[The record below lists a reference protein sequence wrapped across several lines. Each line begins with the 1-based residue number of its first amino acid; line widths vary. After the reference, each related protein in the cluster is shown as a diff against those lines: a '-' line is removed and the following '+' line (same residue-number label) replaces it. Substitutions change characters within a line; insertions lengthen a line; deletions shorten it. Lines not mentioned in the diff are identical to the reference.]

1 MVADAPPLTP
11 VRWRDG
17 AVLVLDQTRLPGEEV
32 WLELTGYRAVI
43 EAIHSMRVRG
53 APAIGIAGAY
63 AVALA
68 AQESPAEPS
77 LFMSRLQI
85 AAEEIRRARPTGAN
99 LAWAV
104 RRMMRVATEHASR
117 PEAAAEALVAEA
129 RRIHDEDQ
137 HANAAIGRLG
147 AELLP
152 DGGAVLTH
160 CNTGALATGGGGTA
174 LGVITTAWE
183 RGKLSHVYATET
195 RPLLQGARLTAWE
208 LARAGVDATVLP
220 DSAAGALMRG
230 GRVGAVVVGADRIA
244 ANGDTANKIGTYTLA
259 VLAREHGVPFYV
271 AAPSSTVDMELP
283 DGGSIPIEERPA
295 EEVTHLAGSR
305 IVAEG
310 VSVLNMAFDVTPN
323 KYVAAIVTERGVAE
337 GRPLSCELA
346 RLMEHSLA

>member
-1 MVADAPPLTP
+1 MVAAAPPLTP
-11 VRWRDG
+11 VRWRGG
-17 AVLVLDQTRLPGEEV
+17 AVLMLDQTRLPGKEV

-43 EAIHSMRVRG
+43 EAVQSMRVRG

-68 AQESPAEPS
+68 ALESPAEPGI
-77 LFMSRLQI
+77 FMSRLRT
-85 AAEEIRRARPTGAN
+85 AADEIRCARPTGAN

-104 RRMMRVATEHASR
+104 RRMMSVAAYHADR
-117 PEAAAEALVAEA
+117 PEAAVDVLITEA

-137 HANAAIGRLG
+137 DANAAIGRLG

-152 DGGAVLTH
+152 AGGAVLTH

-174 LGVITTAWE
+174 LGVITTAWD
-183 RGKLSHVYATET
+183 RGKLAHVYATET

-208 LARAGVDATVLP
+208 LARAGVEATVLP

-230 GRVGAVVVGADRIA
+230 GRIGAIVVGADRIA

-283 DGGSIPIEERPA
+283 DGGAIPIEERPA
-295 EEVTHLAGSR
+295 DEVTHLAGVR
-305 IVAEG
+305 VVAEG

-323 KYVAAIVTERGVAE
+323 EYVTAIVTERGVAG
-337 GRPLSCELA
+337 GRPLSRELA
-346 RLMEHSLA
+346 RLMEHPHA